1 MLLILGGQACTE
13 RLPQIVPWVP
23 LVVSRWGEGSRCA
36 TLSVKNPLPIEPG
49 LHVFIMTK
57 HTQQGFT
64 LIELMVTVAILG
76 ILASI
81 ALPAYSDYVTRG
93 RIPQATTALSNG
105 RVLLEQWF
113 QDNRTY
119 KAAGGV
125 SPPCPANTPYFT
137 FTGCPPGADTTFTL
151 TATGKDAMNGFVYT
165 INQANVM
172 TSTTSW
178 GNSTTCWVVSKS
190 GGC

>member
-1 MLLILGGQACTE
+1 MKKNAQA
-13 RLPQIVPWVP
+13 
-23 LVVSRWGEGSRCA
+23 
-36 TLSVKNPLPIEPG
+36 
-49 LHVFIMTK
+49 
-57 HTQQGFT
+57 GFT

-81 ALPAYSDYVTRG
+81 ALPAYNDYLVKG
-93 RIPQATTALSNG
+93 RIPQATSGLANG

-119 KAAGGV
+119 AKVGEA
-125 SPPCPANTPYFT
+125 SPPCPANTQYFT
-137 FTGCPPGADTTFTL
+137 FSGCPSESATTYTL
-151 TATGKDAMNGFVYT
+151 TATGTGAMSGFVYT
-165 INQANVM
+165 INESNTM

-178 GNSTTCWVVSKS
+178 GNSGNCWVVSKN

>member
-1 MLLILGGQACTE
+1 MKKNAQA
-13 RLPQIVPWVP
+13 
-23 LVVSRWGEGSRCA
+23 
-36 TLSVKNPLPIEPG
+36 
-49 LHVFIMTK
+49 
-57 HTQQGFT
+57 GFT

-81 ALPAYSDYVTRG
+81 ALPAYNDYLVKG
-93 RIPQATTALSNG
+93 RIPQATSGLANG

-119 KAAGGV
+119 AKVGEA
-125 SPPCPANTPYFT
+125 SPPCPANTQYFT
-137 FTGCPPGADTTFTL
+137 FSGCPSESATTYTL
-151 TATGKDAMNGFVYT
+151 TAAGTGPMNGFTYT
-165 INQANVM
+165 INESNTM

-178 GNSTTCWVVSKS
+178 GNKTNCWVVSKN